1 MRTDL
6 FIFAPLSVVAVLAV
20 RGALLPRSKARA
32 PICNGAIYA
41 KAHDDRL
48 LFEEEQSFLSQ
59 IIEG

>member
-6 FIFAPLSVVAVLAV
+6 FIFAPLPIVAVLAV
-20 RGALLPRSKARA
+20 SGALLACSKARA
-32 PICNGAIYA
+32 LICNGAVNA